1 VLARF
6 LKPFTRGR
14 TPFVHG
20 LAVALCLAG
29 GAGPALGGGPAAQ
42 APSDGAVKMAIV
54 YNISKFVDWPAGQR
68 SSGTLTL
75 CVVGHGERLAEGM
88 ALVESRLVHGR
99 ALHAQEVARAADLA
113 VCQIEFFADPLGPG
127 AAELLATAHQHGVLT
142 VSDDDAFLGQGG
154 LVQLVNRDNHV
165 HFEVNLGAAQ
175 KAGFSISSEL
185 LRLAERVVGGN
196 AP

>member
-1 VLARF
+1 VLARSY
-6 LKPFTRGR
+6 KPATRGR
-14 TPFVHG
+14 TSFVQV

-29 GAGPALGGGPAAQ
+29 GVGPALGGGPAAQ

-99 ALHAQEVARAADLA
+99 VLHAQEVTRSVDMSA
-113 VCQIEFFADPLGPG
+113 CQIEFFADPLGPG
-127 AAELLATAHQHGVLT
+127 AAELLAAANQHGVLT
-142 VSDDDAFLGQGG
+142 VSDDDGFLGQGG
-154 LVQLVNRDNHV
+154 MVQLVNLDNHV
-165 HFEVNLGAAQ
+165 RFAVNLGAAQ